1 MEAALPLPLPLPL
14 PPPLPAGGSPGGPR
28 KPGGELITGA
38 LLPSARVVSAAT
50 RRRNSA
56 PVTPLE
62 GGAAGTPACS
72 FARNSAPA
80 LPDML
85 AGAAPAQPLSE
96 IQIRACVRCLAFFLF
111 RSGRTFFWGNFY
123 AQDFYEKGKWLAHC
137 NLLKRNYKCT
147 LLARQSAQCSALSS
161 LHTALP
167 WSAAAG

>member
-111 RSGRTFFWGNFY
+111 RSGRTFFWGKIFMK
-123 AQDFYEKGKWLAHC
+123 KGSGLHIC
-137 NLLKRNYKCT
+137 DLLKRNYKCT